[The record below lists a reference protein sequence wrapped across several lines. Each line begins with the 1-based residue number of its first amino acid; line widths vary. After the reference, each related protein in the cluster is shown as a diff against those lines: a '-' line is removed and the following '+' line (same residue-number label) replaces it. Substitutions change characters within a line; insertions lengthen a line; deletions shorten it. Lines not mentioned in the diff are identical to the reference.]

1 MSKTTKWSEYYG
13 RLEFL
18 PRAEY
23 FRGNR
28 WVYVASEEASIR
40 EMEPEAENVWAPSG
54 GEPVIVKVKG
64 GAF

>member
-28 WVYVASEEASIR
+28 WVYVASEELDEDGVLYDIVR
-40 EMEPEAENVWAPSG
+40 TKDG
-54 GEPVIVKVKG
+54 GEWRYTLN
-64 GAF
+64 